1 MWYVGASTR
10 PCLRQPVS
18 AQRCDREQRRDLTGA
33 EQPSASSR
41 GVHTRIR
48 LRQGDRCTVRVYR
61 GGRAR
66 HYAETP
72 AARSQLPPLQP
83 LVAQ

>member
-18 AQRCDREQRRDLTGA
+18 AQCCDREQRRDLTGA

-41 GVHTRIR
+41 GVHT
-48 LRQGDRCTVRVYR
+48 DTPETR
-61 GGRAR
+61 GQMHCEG
-66 HYAETP
+66 
-72 AARSQLPPLQP
+72 LQRG
-83 LVAQ
+83 